1 MAIEERL
8 RDPCRVLLVCALG
21 SIALNACS
29 PASEP
34 RESESHDTGRPN
46 VLVIAIDTLRAD
58 KLGCYGGTRGLT
70 PNIDRIASQGARFEH
85 AFSHAPWTLPAFAS
99 LFSSL
104 LPPEHGAGGSLTDDF
119 RALPESVETIA
130 ERLDSEGYSTAAIV
144 NVDFLSKTFGLMQG
158 FRHVDDKFSDN
169 NRDMRNA
176 GDTTS
181 AALRWLDSRPKK
193 PFFLFVHYFDPHAEY
208 APPQPFR
215 RQFAKPQDAETDGFT
230 FGTREQIVAYRRGE
244 IQFRPLD
251 LERAE
256 ALYDGEVA
264 YTDAE
269 VGVLLAGLGERGL
282 DASTLVV
289 LTADHGEEF
298 LDHGGYEHGHALYDE
313 LIAVPLIVRH
323 TARIAPGT
331 IALPVGLMDVAP
343 TLCTLLGIEP
353 SPRFRGRDLS
363 PLLRGATLEP
373 STLVAYGNFWGQPL
387 GSLRAGDFKLIHTPP
402 RAGSSDRLELYRW
415 SQDADEKHDLSA
427 VEQQTTRDLKLAL
440 DTELARSKRVR
451 PDPAPNAPVSEEELE
466 RLRGLGYIQ
475 SGQSPTPPK

>member
-1 MAIEERL
+1 MALDERL
-8 RDPCRVLLVCALG
+8 RGPCRLLIGCALG

-29 PASEP
+29 PAAESGA
-34 RESESHDTGRPN
+34 SESGDIRPPN

-70 PNIDRIASQGARFEH
+70 PNIDRLASEGARFEH

-104 LPPEHGAGGSLTDDF
+104 VPPEHGAGGGLTDEF

-130 ERLDSEGYSTAAIV
+130 ERLDSAGYSTAAIV

-158 FRHVDDKFSDN
+158 FRHVDDKFFSN
-169 NRDMRNA
+169 NHDMRNA
-176 GDTTS
+176 GATTR
-181 AALRWLDSRPKK
+181 AALGWLDSRPAK

-215 RQFAKPQDAETDGFT
+215 RQFAKPQDADTDGFT

-244 IQFRPLD
+244 IHFRPVD
-251 LERAE
+251 IERAE

-269 VGVLLAGLGERGL
+269 VGVLLAGLRERGL

-313 LIAVPLIVRH
+313 LIAVPLIVRQ
-323 TARIAPGT
+323 TSRIAPGT
-331 IALPVGLMDVAP
+331 IALPVGHMDVAP
-343 TLCTLLGIEP
+343 TLCALVGVEP
-353 SPRFRGRDLS
+353 SSRFRGRDLS
-363 PLLRGATLEP
+363 PLLHGATLEP
-373 STLVAYGNFWGQPL
+373 STLVAYGNFWGPPL
-387 GSLRAGDFKLIHTPP
+387 SSLRTGDFKLIHTPP
-402 RAGSSDRLELYRW
+402 RAGVSDRLELYRW
-415 SQDADEKHDLSA
+415 AQDAEEAHDLSTA
-427 VEQQTTRDLKLAL
+427 ELVRTRAFKLAL
-440 DTELARSKRVR
+440 DTELARAEQRR
-451 PDPAPNAPVSEEELE
+451 REPAPSAPVSAEELE

-475 SGQSPTPPK
+475 SGETPAPPK